1 MAQHTPTPPSRPI
14 TDEEVATFWRDGVVC
29 LRQVLPAD
37 WLARMAEPVEVS
49 LTSAATTDL
58 SAFGEDLARQTGA
71 TRLVDPTIAARNVPR
86 GHFLAGTDHWR
97 EQPEFVDFALDSP
110 LPAIVARLLR
120 STHLWFYEDSV
131 LVKEPGTQEKT
142 SFHQDMA
149 YFHLAGELVATTWV
163 PLDPVTTETGAVRFV
178 LGSHLD
184 RTRYRPNTFVTTL
197 SLGGDDAVDVPDYD
211 EVATVGAA
219 RIVSFDTEPGD
230 ITVHHARTIHGA
242 HANASATQRRRAISV
257 RYAGDGT
264 TFAPVPGLEK
274 PHHAGMVAGQPL
286 DPACC
291 PLAWPRP

>member
-1 MAQHTPTPPSRPI
+1 MAPHSPTPPSRPI

-49 LTSAATTDL
+49 LASAATTDL

-71 TRLVDPTIAARNVPR
+71 TRLIDPTVAARNVPR

-120 STHLWFYEDSV
+120 STHVWFYEDSV

-286 DPACC
+286 DPTCC